1 MKQTERKNK
10 AIVLLL
16 ASWAGIILLLA
27 IISLK
32 LPHYFTESR
41 RLMTL
46 MAQVSDRQQ
55 VESRMNAFINAFQTR
70 VETIN
75 TAISSRQNK
84 IASSTFFRL
93 PESEMSDFINN
104 LPDMVA
110 SAGVRLINLGY
121 KAREN
126 LEGYVDQPFEL
137 HFNGRYPQMRQ
148 MLHALETHRAGIRIE
163 TLEFSSFDDIN
174 HEAQLKLQCRVRF
187 QTDG

>member
-10 AIVLLL
+10 ATILLL
-16 ASWAGIILLLA
+16 ASWAGIVLLLL

-55 VESRMNAFINAFQTR
+55 VESRMNAFINAFQFR
-70 VETIN
+70 VKNID
-75 TAISSRQNK
+75 TAIASRQSK
-84 IASSTFFRL
+84 IASSTFSRL
-93 PESEMSDFINN
+93 PESEMSDFIDK
-104 LPDMVA
+104 LPNMVA

-121 KAREN
+121 KARET
-126 LEGYVDQPFEL
+126 LDGYVDQPFDL
-137 HFNGRYPQMRQ
+137 QFNGRYPEIRQ
-148 MLHALETHRAGIRIE
+148 MLHALETHVAGIRIE
-163 TLEFSSFDDIN
+163 SLEFASLDDIN

-187 QTDG
+187 KTDG

>member
-16 ASWAGIILLLA
+16 ASWAGIVLLLA
-27 IISLK
+27 IIAIK
-32 LPHYFTESR
+32 LPHYLSESR

-55 VESRMNAFINAFQTR
+55 IENRMNTFINTFQTR
-70 VETIN
+70 IASINATIS
-75 TAISSRQNK
+75 ARQNR
-84 IASSTFFRL
+84 IASSTFSRL
-93 PESEMSDFINN
+93 PESQLSDFIDK
-104 LPDMVA
+104 LPDMVG
-110 SAGVRLINLGY
+110 SAGVRLVNLGY

-126 LEGYVDQPFEL
+126 LDGYVDQPFEL
-137 HFNGRYPQMRQ
+137 HFNGRYPQIRQ
-148 MLHALETHRAGIRIE
+148 MLHALETHHAGIRIE
-163 TLEFSSFDDIN
+163 SLEFASLDDIN